1 MDNNAIWVAQLLQRY
16 SSVLSDLESP
26 PPQLLKSFNTLQLAD
41 AVLDSAKLV
50 DAQSDHATQLA
61 VIGPTQSG
69 KSTLVNALLDTD
81 VAGISALAGF
91 TVHAQGYAIGCNED
105 QLTMLQQVMTPLV
118 RTAANQLNAAQ
129 LNSYA
134 LESITAGAKAIDSP
148 TVVWDT
154 PDFDSIDASTYTFAV
169 LNTVALADV
178 IVLMVSKDKYGDKSV
193 WDMLSVIEPLNKPL
207 LVCINK
213 LDAFDE
219 DTVSTAFLNRF
230 EKHFPHRATPALV
243 LLPFSRKNSSE
254 SSNPFPDQA
263 MVSLFEK
270 LKSSQSLIRREDYIS
285 TANEFVENHRA
296 QWFAPLIEEQKASLL
311 WQALVNQTAEKAEAV
326 YVEGYLNNDDKYVTF
341 NRTIAELLTLL
352 EIPGLAPTL
361 AKTRQI
367 LTWPARKLIGVGKQ
381 AFNQTPYGKNHPLSP
396 DEHEADVLNRML
408 NESLI
413 SLQGELLEQPSSV
426 YWSALNSSFRKNEE
440 AIRTSFA
447 EESERACEDFKPQIE
462 ASAQQIYVQL
472 QSQPALLNTLRATRA
487 SVDAAGIALVIK
499 SGGLA
504 PADLLLAPAMLS
516 VTTLLTESAL
526 GRYVDSIKDEL
537 KQKQR
542 IHITE
547 RVIRDTLCKQLTEL
561 TNKLDGPQLF
571 SQHLEPELREAVNT
585 ASHADPIERL

>member
-1 MDNNAIWVAQLLQRY
+1 MDNNTIWVEQLLRRY
-16 SSVLSDLESP
+16 TAVLSNQESP

-41 AVLDSAKLV
+41 AVIDSARLV
-50 DAQSDHATQLA
+50 DAHSDYAMQLA

-91 TVHAQGYAIGCNED
+91 TVHAQGYATGCRED
-105 QLTMLQQVMTPLV
+105 QLTVLQKVMAPLV
-118 RTAANQLNAAQ
+118 RTAANQLDADE

-134 LESITAGAKAIDSP
+134 LESIVAGSKAIEAP

-213 LDAFDE
+213 LDSFDE
-219 DTVSTAFLNRF
+219 DTVSTAFLSRF
-230 EKHFPHRATPALV
+230 NNHFPQRTAPELV
-243 LLPFSRKNSSE
+243 LLPFSRKTTSDSA
-254 SSNPFPDQA
+254 NPFPDQA
-263 MVSLFEK
+263 LRSLFEK
-270 LKSSQSLIRREDYIS
+270 LNSTQNLIHREDYVS
-285 TANEFVENHRA
+285 TANQFVENNKV
-296 QWFAPLIEEQKASLL
+296 QWFAPLIEEKKASLL
-311 WQALVNQTAEKAEAV
+311 WQSFVEQTAEKAEAV
-326 YVEGYLNNDDKYVTF
+326 YVEGYLENDDKYVTF

-367 LTWPARKLIGVGKQ
+367 LTWPARKLIGAGKQ
-381 AFNQTPYGKNHPLSP
+381 AFNQTKYGQTHPISP
-396 DEHEADVLNRML
+396 DEHEAEVLNRML
-408 NESLI
+408 NEALI

-426 YWSALNSSFRKNEE
+426 YWSALNSTFRKNEA
-440 AIRTSFA
+440 AIRASFA
-447 EESERACEDFKPQIE
+447 EESERACEEFKPQIE
-462 ASAQQIYVQL
+462 ASAQQIFVQL

-526 GRYVDSIKDEL
+526 GRYVESIKNEL

-542 IHITE
+542 AHITE
-547 RVIRDTLCKQLTEL
+547 RVIRGTLCKHLTEL
-561 TNKLDGPQLF
+561 TNKLDSPQLF
-571 SQHLEPELREAVNT
+571 SKNLESELREAVHT
-585 ASHADPIERL
+585 ASHTD